1 MSYRVTNITVYGL
14 GAVRLV
20 KYPEL
25 GCVEIRFGDA
35 CLSIY
40 GEDDRLPEILTQTT
54 EEALAYERAQAMRIA
69 TGDKPKAKKA

>member
-1 MSYRVTNITVYGL
+1 
-14 GAVRLV
+14 V

-40 GEDDRLPEILTQTT
+40 GEDDRIPEIVTQTA
-54 EEALAYERAQAMRIA
+54 EEALTYERIQAMRIA

>member
-1 MSYRVTNITVYGL
+1 
-14 GAVRLV
+14 V

-25 GCVEIRFGDA
+25 GCVEIRFGDG

-54 EEALAYERAQAMRIA
+54 EEALAYDRAQAMRIA